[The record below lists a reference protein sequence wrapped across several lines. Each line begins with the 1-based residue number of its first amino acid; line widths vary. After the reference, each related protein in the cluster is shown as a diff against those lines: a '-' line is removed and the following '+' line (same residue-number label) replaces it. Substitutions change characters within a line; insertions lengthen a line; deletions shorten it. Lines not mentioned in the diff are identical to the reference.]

1 MSYESK
7 YKGKQV
13 DDAIDFA
20 MNDIFITTNLNTDN
34 SIFYLSQLFAN
45 GSRLGH
51 LDESF
56 SSNRPD
62 ITSWQS
68 YINYIKSAKGK
79 NIRTYLQFY
88 DNNEDT
94 TSTIQLLINDIQ
106 DSFIRFSCVRTDN
119 SNLSGLNTIVFSVNT
134 STLIVSCDE
143 VDELVIDNYLTK
155 EVINSLNEPLVLRIT
170 TDEKSEANA
179 VNYKDLYS
187 LIVNFSDRI
196 FDNIKSFSTNNKS
209 FKTIDEVLQFL
220 ISQRSIQYNYNLV
233 IIYDRTYKSSGTIY
247 YTEHKV
253 IPIQLSTDYGEA
265 GFSMT
270 WVESVKD
277 PNGYGTVKSSCIV
290 SVLDDLT
297 LNSMARELQVERN
310 VANISNKANLLAW
323 RDITDTNTR
332 GKLRV
337 TFNYQTFPTSWFDY
351 FKIILNKVNFTT
363 STGPTTTKEISFPT
377 TKTVK
382 GYIDIELNQDKYNS
396 SVDFNLTDND
406 GFTITGKLNLN
417 WNNNTQA
424 FGALNMV
431 RG

>member
-1 MSYESK
+1 MAYESK
-7 YKGKQV
+7 YKGQQV

-20 MNDIFITTNLNTDN
+20 MSDIFITTNLDASN
-34 SIFYLSQLFAN
+34 SIFLLSQLFAN
-45 GSRLGH
+45 GSKLGH
-51 LDESF
+51 LDQSF
-56 SSNRPD
+56 RSNRAD

-68 YINYIKSAKGK
+68 YINYIKSIEGK
-79 NIRTYLQFY
+79 NVRTYLQFY
-88 DNNEDT
+88 DNNEDA
-94 TSTIQLLINDIQ
+94 TSTIQLLINNIQ
-106 DSFIRFSCVRTDN
+106 NSFIKFSCIRTDN
-119 SNLSGLNTIVFSVNT
+119 SDTPGLNTIVFSVDVN
-134 STLIVSCDE
+134 TLIISCDE

-170 TDEKSEANA
+170 TNEKSDVNA

-187 LIVNFSDRI
+187 LIMNFSDRI
-196 FDNIKSFSTNNKS
+196 FDNIKSFSTNNKR

-220 ISQRSIQYNYNLV
+220 ISQRSVQYNYNLV
-233 IIYDRTYKSSGTIY
+233 IIYDRTYKSFGTTY

-290 SVLDDLT
+290 SVRDDLT

-351 FKIILNKVNFTT
+351 FRIILNKVNFTT
-363 STGPTTTKEISFPT
+363 SSGPTTTKETSFPT

-406 GFTITGKLNLN
+406 GFTITGKLHLN
-417 WNNNTQA
+417 WNSNTQA
-424 FGALNMV
+424 YGALNMV